1 MNKIVKS
8 DTVKPPFQTD
18 IETIRARAREK
29 IERGA
34 VTAGYSGDRVL
45 VIDLLNDALASELV
59 CVLRYKRHYFM
70 AAGIHSESVAAEFL
84 EHAADEQRHAD
95 MIAKRIVQLQ
105 GAPQFS
111 PEGMLTR
118 SHTEYVESETL
129 ADMLKENL
137 VAERIAIDT
146 YRELVQYIGDRD
158 PTTKRMLEA
167 ILADE
172 ETHADD
178 LSSLLQ
184 NFGPEAGRS
193 EKGTATQGKNE
204 GEGNRTADREYRDG
218 ARAFVRSGQVDARAK
233 EAAAAIDGPEGPK
246 LRQAEDKAR
255 SAGKTEPR

>member
-1 MNKIVKS
+1 MNKVLKS
-8 DTVKPPFQTD
+8 EAVKPSFQAD
-18 IETIRARAREK
+18 IEAIRIRAREK

-45 VIDLLNDALASELV
+45 VIDLLNDALASEIV

-70 AAGIHSESVAAEFL
+70 AEGIHSESVAAEFL

-129 ADMLKENL
+129 AGMLKENL

-146 YRELVQYIGDRD
+146 YRELVQYIGDTD
-158 PTTKRMLEA
+158 PTTKRMLES

-178 LSSLLQ
+178 LSSLLKD
-184 NFGPEAGRS
+184 FSVDAARGERS
-193 EKGTATQGKNE
+193 AATEVDNQ
-204 GEGNRTADREYRDG
+204 GEGNRNADKEYREG
-218 ARAFVRSGQVDARAK
+218 ARAFVRSGRVDSSAK
-233 EAAAAIDGPEGPK
+233 EAVAALDGPEGPK

-255 SAGKTEPR
+255 SAGKK